1 MALRTPL
8 KIGLSI
14 LSLWPLLPAA
24 SRAPLYGRLL
34 FELVRDARVP
44 WSSKALLGLAVAYVA
59 SPVDL
64 IPDSVPVIGGMDDLV
79 VAVISVDLFLESVP
93 RALMI
98 EKMYSLGIDGR
109 ELERDLESIRR
120 VVPRPLR
127 MAARRLPEAID
138 HGATAIRREIAL
150 RRTHRPDRLDRA
162 SALWHKHQSQVK
174 EEFSA

>member
-1 MALRTPL
+1 MALRRSLTL
-8 KIGLSI
+8 GLGV

-44 WSSKALLGLAVAYVA
+44 WSSKALLGLAVAYIA
-59 SPVDL
+59 APVDI
-64 IPDSVPVIGGMDDLV
+64 IPDSVPLVGGMDDLV
-79 VAVISVDLFLESVP
+79 VAVIAIDLFLDSVP
-93 RALMI
+93 RALVM

-120 VVPRPLR
+120 LIPLPLLL
-127 MAARRLPEAID
+127 AARRLPQVLD
-138 HGATAIRREIAL
+138 RGAAAL
-150 RRTHRPDRLDRA
+150 RRELGIRWARRPDCPVRVSVPWR
-162 SALWHKHQSQVK
+162 KHRSQPK